1 MNQTPDTFQS
11 LVFRIQDSVSHMTP
25 RDRKLAAGM
34 GIFFVLLIVGGGM
47 ALMLSTLN
55 SLENRVKDRQASL
68 LNIQRI
74 SMEYMTNLEKA
85 EEIATQLETHRNTPL
100 TSFIEKSAK
109 KVGIQRD
116 RLDSIRDKNAVVDG
130 DLEEKLY
137 SVQLSK
143 LTLDDALSF
152 LYEIETAQYPL
163 QIRSARMKTTK
174 YSGEKVIRLTLDL
187 AGFRLVGEADGG
199 EG

>member
-1 MNQTPDTFQS
+1 
-11 LVFRIQDSVSHMTP
+11 
-25 RDRKLAAGM
+25 
-34 GIFFVLLIVGGGM
+34 
-47 ALMLSTLN
+47 MLSTL
-55 SLENRVKDRQASL
+55 SGLENRAQDKQASL
-68 LNIQRI
+68 MNIQRI

-85 EEIATQLETHRNTPL
+85 EEIAAQLETHRNTPL

-116 RLDSIRDKNAVVDG
+116 RLDSIRDKNATVEG
-130 DLEEKLY
+130 DLEEKMY

-152 LYEIETAQYPL
+152 LYEIETAKYPL

-174 YSGEKVIRLTLDL
+174 LSGDKVIRLTLDL
-187 AGFRLVGEADGG
+187 AGFRLVGETDGG